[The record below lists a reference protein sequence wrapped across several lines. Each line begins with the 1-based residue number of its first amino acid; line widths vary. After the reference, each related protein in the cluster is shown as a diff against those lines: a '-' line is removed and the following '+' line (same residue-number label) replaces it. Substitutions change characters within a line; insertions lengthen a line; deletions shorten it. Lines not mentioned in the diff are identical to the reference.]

1 MQKKKWPLIVALVVG
16 VIVMGVSYHM
26 VQKQVEVATTTVD
39 ILVPKTTIESHSV
52 IDSDNL
58 TTIGVPPSVVDDNT
72 ATKISQ
78 LNGKITTT
86 PLYPGKPIDLRIIAE
101 KTEDIGNKQV
111 VGVYIDAARCA
122 GVTEGDVVD
131 VYRLTQS
138 LQGEAAPIIAANCK
152 VLRITDE
159 KGVPVRGASAIF
171 QGVSAEVGMSKNPRI
186 VYLLISPSEVP
197 YVIQGSV
204 DKPQLAL
211 SKKGKEA
218 TVQII
223 NTEKDNEE

>member
-1 MQKKKWPLIVALVVG
+1 MALIVG
-16 VIVMGVSYHM
+16 VMVMGASYHM
-26 VQKQVEVATTTVD
+26 VRKQVEVATTTVN
-39 ILVPKTTIESHSV
+39 IVVPKTTIESHSI

-58 TTIGVPPSVVDDNT
+58 TTLAVPPSVVDDNT
-72 ATKISQ
+72 ATQTSQ

-86 PLYPGKPIDLRIIAE
+86 PLYPGKPIDLRVIAE
-101 KTEDIGNKQV
+101 KSADVGNKQV

-122 GVTEGDVVD
+122 GVTEGDIVD

-138 LQGEAAPIIAANCK
+138 SQGEAAPIIAANCK

-171 QGVSAEVGMSKNPRI
+171 QGVSSEVGMAKNPRI

-204 DKPQLAL
+204 DKPQIAL
-211 SKKGKEA
+211 SKKGKETA
-218 TVQII
+218 VQVIE
-223 NTEKDNEE
+223 TEAVKE

>member
-1 MQKKKWPLIVALVVG
+1 MQKKKWPLIVGLIVG
-16 VIVMGVSYHM
+16 VIVMGASYYM
-26 VQKQVEVATTTVD
+26 VQKQVEVATTTVS
-39 ILVPKTTIESHSV
+39 IVVPKTTIESHSI

-58 TTIGVPPSVVDDNT
+58 TTLAVPPSVVDDDT
-72 ATKISQ
+72 ATQPNQ

-86 PLYPGKPIDLRIIAE
+86 PLYPGKPIDLRVIAE
-101 KTEDIGNKQV
+101 KTADVGNKQV

-122 GVTEGDVVD
+122 GVTEGDIVD

-138 LQGEAAPIIAANCK
+138 SQGEAAPIIAANCK

-171 QGVSAEVGMSKNPRI
+171 QGVSSEVGMAKNPRI
-186 VYLLISPSEVP
+186 VYLLINPAEVP

-204 DKPQLAL
+204 DKSQIAL
-211 SKKGKEA
+211 SKKGKETA
-218 TVQII
+218 VQVIE
-223 NTEKDNEE
+223 TEE